1 MSLKRDVH
9 PGVRIGLQVVA
20 FSVAAAFVGLFA
32 LQPRTASLANASDFY
47 APGNPV
53 GVSASQS
60 IASGSASSTVSRD
73 GYQVTEPPAPEPVV
87 APVAVA
93 APSGSSSSSSGSSAP
108 SECRARSVPTPGLPD
123 PGTPKGMAYQQVLAH
138 GWDDLEYYY
147 LLALWN
153 RESGW
158 NPSASN
164 SSSGAYGIPQALPG
178 SKMASFGDDWQ
189 TNPATQIAWGLS
201 YIVGRYGTPC
211 EAWGSSEDRGWY

>member
-87 APVAVA
+87 APVTA
-93 APSGSSSSSSGSSAP
+93 SSRQLTRWLCESSATSRP
-108 SECRARSVPTPGLPD
+108 LRA
-123 PGTPKGMAYQQVLAH
+123 
-138 GWDDLEYYY
+138 
-147 LLALWN
+147 
-153 RESGW
+153 
-158 NPSASN
+158 
-164 SSSGAYGIPQALPG
+164 SS
-178 SKMASFGDDWQ
+178 
-189 TNPATQIAWGLS
+189 
-201 YIVGRYGTPC
+201 
-211 EAWGSSEDRGWY
+211 